1 MHTQGIEEEPG
12 LAESH
17 WLVRSECCGCHWRV
31 GLEAEAATAR
41 SYVDRLMWT
50 DEALHRLDRMP
61 PYVQTLMRPSVEDY
75 ARSKGARVITLGL
88 VGEARRGGAVRWDA
102 EAEARLSRVP
112 ASVRMMAKAELEKTA
127 MERGQASVSVG
138 LMEELK
144 ARYFGLSG
152 VKREAPEDR
161 SSYLV
166 SRISSEN
173 LDRMR
178 DTSDERRTTGY
189 ERR

>member
-1 MHTQGIEEEPG
+1 MLICGCGRWMHTQGIEEEPG
-12 LAESH
+12 LAEGH
-17 WLVRSECCGCHWRV
+17 WLLRSECCGCHWRV

-61 PYVQTLMRPSVEDY
+61 PYVRTLMRPSVEDY

-88 VGEARRGGAVRWDA
+88 LEEARRGGAVRWDA

-144 ARYFGLSG
+144 ARYFGM
-152 VKREAPEDR
+152 APQ
-161 SSYLV
+161 
-166 SRISSEN
+166 N
-173 LDRMR
+173 Q
-178 DTSDERRTTGY
+178 
-189 ERR
+189 